1 MKTELSKIKFGDTE
15 YFIDFRLREIR
26 PTDKPFDSIP
36 FEELNEDQKAI
47 IRGVRFRE
55 TNYNYIKGLDD

>member
-15 YFIDFRLREIR
+15 YFIDFRLGEIR
-26 PTDKPFDSIP
+26 PTDKPFESIP
-36 FEELNEDQKAI
+36 FEELTEDQKAI